1 MGGNRRF
8 GYRRG
13 NSNGRRPIAGREWF
27 CWGCKKLHH
36 PNRERTAVGPF
47 QFCESSFERAAFTR
61 PDKERMWATSAG
73 DYHMQLQ
80 DWLTP
85 PAPASAEGGAE

>member
-1 MGGNRRF
+1 MGGNRKF

-36 PNRERTAVGPF
+36 PNRARTAVGPF
-47 QFCESSFERAAFTR
+47 QFCESSFERAALTR
-61 PDKERMWATSAG
+61 AEKEQMWTTSAY
-73 DYHMQLQ
+73 DYHLQLQ
-80 DWLTP
+80 SWLDTQ
-85 PAPASAEGGAE
+85 AQASAGGEG